1 MPRTLAFVSTLLLA
15 AFCALPAQADSFIMR
30 LLNKPV
36 PGGWRWSTSARKA
49 PPRAFYQGK
58 PVLVVREEG
67 RRWIAVVGIP
77 LSTKPGPQ
85 KLEVRAATGNHEERF
100 SVGSKHYREQ
110 RITLKNKRQVNPLP
124 EDLKRIERELA
135 EQTAAY
141 RRFSPGLPSNL
152 MLDKPVDGPLSSPFG
167 LRRFFNGEERNPHS
181 GSDFAVPAGTP
192 IRRRRPA
199 R

>member
-1 MPRTLAFVSTLLLA
+1 M
-15 AFCALPAQADSFIMR
+15 
-30 LLNKPV
+30 
-36 PGGWRWSTSARKA
+36 
-49 PPRAFYQGK
+49 
-58 PVLVVREEG
+58 
-67 RRWIAVVGIP
+67 VGIP

-167 LRRFFNGEERNPHS
+167 LRRFFTAKSATRIP
-181 GSDFAVPAGTP
+181 V
-192 IRRRRPA
+192 
-199 R
+199 